1 MLDVPEVLKIHVIPS
16 DEMMIVPELPTETNN
31 PEVVSS
37 LLDPQLTLQV
47 LIVRLKQEIRKT
59 KKNFFIFYSIPKVK
73 YYWIRRAQ
81 YIPSIGLFYKNRGR
95 LWRVSD
101 CEELVGEVNHTTESV
116 TDLFSFVDVEWI
128 IM

>member
-1 MLDVPEVLKIHVIPS
+1 MLDVPEVLKVHVIPS

-59 KKNFFIFYSIPKVK
+59 NKNFFIFSSIPKVK
-73 YYWIRRAQ
+73 YY
-81 YIPSIGLFYKNRGR
+81 F
-95 LWRVSD
+95 
-101 CEELVGEVNHTTESV
+101 
-116 TDLFSFVDVEWI
+116 FVY
-128 IM
+128 